1 MPSSLSFQVN
11 GKKPFHVRR
20 AGSAGTGNEIR
31 IIFTITR
38 RRWRGVRLD
47 LGKNSAEWHSFT
59 SRINAQGW
67 IQSTG
72 SGPHEREI

>member
-1 MPSSLSFQVN
+1 MPSLSFQVK

-20 AGSAGTGNEIR
+20 GKAAGTGNEIR

-47 LGKNSAEWHSFT
+47 LGENSAEWHSFS
-59 SRINAQGW
+59 SRINAQAW
-67 IQSTG
+67 IQQTG
-72 SGPHEREI
+72 SSRDEKEV